1 MASEMTN
8 AEKLRALIP
17 DWIRDSH
24 LSDDQTVVDTAN
36 FLFHIASLLDAVP
49 PETLAALKAG
59 TWKAVPVELTEKMIN
74 ACWELDHHPA
84 VSGVRSHWYSFLKAA
99 PAKPEG

>member
-49 PETLAALKAG
+49 PETLASIKDRR
-59 TWKAVPVELTEKMIN
+59 WKAVPVEPTKGMLQAAYK
-74 ACWELDHHPA
+74 AQG
-84 VSGVRSHWYSFLKAA
+84 GVRDQIIAAISAA